1 MMLPVQA
8 APKAQSVTLSTQDGW
23 KLAAEYQPATTKETT
38 VILLHDFGKKKE
50 EFTSFERALVKMGFG
65 YLAVDLRG
73 HGQST
78 GNGEYKKFAR
88 EGADNPFN
96 QMVQDGQTAVS
107 FLRSKGI
114 SLDQI
119 ILLGTGLGANV
130 AAKTAQLVPDVNGI
144 ALISPNVNIRDVLP
158 VPALRTYK
166 GAVLIAASAGDRKG
180 FLEASILRNVAFLT
194 AGEGNVTFLTAYDF
208 TGHEL
213 LDKYIT
219 QSVVQWIGTP
229 RKPESAP
236 DVKAASLQPHTGV
249 QRSQTASQTE
259 QALVPSVLLD

>member
-1 MMLPVQA
+1 MCAKCFKNIWFSILLMGMMLPVQA

-144 ALISPNVNIRDVLP
+144 ALISPNVNIRDVLT

-166 GAVLIAASAGDRKG
+166 
-180 FLEASILRNVAFLT
+180 
-194 AGEGNVTFLTAYDF
+194 
-208 TGHEL
+208 
-213 LDKYIT
+213 
-219 QSVVQWIGTP
+219 
-229 RKPESAP
+229 
-236 DVKAASLQPHTGV
+236 
-249 QRSQTASQTE
+249 
-259 QALVPSVLLD
+259 